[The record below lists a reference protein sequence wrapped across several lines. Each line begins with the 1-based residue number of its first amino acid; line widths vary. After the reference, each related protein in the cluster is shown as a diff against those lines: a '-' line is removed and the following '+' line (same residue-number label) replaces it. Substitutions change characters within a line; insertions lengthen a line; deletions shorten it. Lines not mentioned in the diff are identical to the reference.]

1 MYIYVVF
8 VKIIQFKILI
18 FFCRYKKCISYI
30 LLASI
35 YSGYYWTLYVV
46 II

>member
-8 VKIIQFKILI
+8 VKIIQFKIFFVGTRNAFLI
-18 FFCRYKKCISYI
+18 FYW
-30 LLASI
+30 LI